1 MGINHP
7 TNLQLSHPA
16 QMQEFR
22 YDEML
27 LPKFARE
34 TFGLDFPFLSSTPK
48 TFQAQIVPMIL

>member
-1 MGINHP
+1 
-7 TNLQLSHPA
+7 
-16 QMQEFR
+16 MQEFR

>member
-7 TNLQLSHPA
+7 TNLQLAHPA

-27 LPKFARE
+27 LLKFARE
-34 TFGLDFPFLSSTPK
+34 TFGLDFPLSSTPK